1 MEDLQNAFTEALPS
15 ASRCAVAMKPDPD
28 CTREVVVKLENGLHL
43 GPSSQIV
50 QLAQRFSSELLI
62 RKGDRIVD
70 GKSMLDLLTLAAEHG
85 SVLVLETRGADAVE
99 ALQAIA
105 GLFDRNFTAD
115 SST

>member
-1 MEDLQNAFTEALPS
+1 MNSIPT
-15 ASRCAVAMKPDPD
+15 

-50 QLAQRFSSELLI
+50 QLAQRFTSELLI
-62 RKGDRIVD
+62 RKGDRTVD

-85 SVLVLETRGADAVE
+85 SVLVLEARGVDAAE

-105 GLFDRNFTAD
+105 AMFDRNFAAD
-115 SST
+115 QPA